1 MPFYNSLPS
10 VEEEKKEQLTSS
22 SSTFLTAAPSKT
34 TNTIEPV
41 KSYGFLSSASAQTT
55 SQNIPQSL
63 GYDYNVADFRN
74 NKQVQ
79 EAWERFYDSAELNN
93 YDNDVVEY
101 LRDAEYSVGSIA
113 VRSRQMKNWGEQTR
127 KDYTTLQR
135 AFKKA
140 NGLGNAQERFKFAG
154 NLASDI
160 LLDPLNW
167 VSVAAAVPTLGGSL
181 TVNAAAQAALRVG
194 LNQGIKANLKK
205 EAIKNTGTIA
215 LFGSAEGVT
224 WGGAYEFFSQSAD
237 KEMGIQQGPTD
248 WKKVGQVAALGGAFG
263 AVIPGAIG
271 GISNS
276 LFLRKLYNFSN
287 EDNIYHQAAKLAI
300 DSEKVIDVS
309 MSDPSTKIVFFKN
322 QQGSKG
328 KQKKGLQLEI
338 IPLTR
343 RNYKQ
348 YILPQAKALGKET
361 FKEVDSF
368 QKFLK
373 YNNVIE
379 DNAFLVIRHGK
390 NKAGRITKQV
400 EPITDMN
407 RSLSAVS
414 KEYLEEYFNVSTSR
428 QYWRQVGSFRNKDAI
443 THTQIDDESVEG
455 LLYARQAGISEKEI
469 SERAAKYGID
479 IEDVD
484 EAGYKQFKEMV
495 QDNANLDATDI
506 KLTMLHR
513 LISQTVGKATT
524 KYVKLAE
531 NNDALVEYLESLV
544 PGATNKLFKRRK
556 TGVNEFTYGETKGN
570 SDGFYLTN
578 LEIAL
583 NRSGKTGVH
592 AMITREENDQLLAL
606 IMSGGKV
613 KTYGGNKISPIAKT
627 AYFGDGKNVMGL
639 QKLLKHAFD
648 SGDESGLFAYTGQVK
663 NYFPQKLQHSKIES
677 DRTGFEDLLIKHGH
691 ADPINELQPTK
702 FYNSKGEL
710 IDGFDVKA
718 LPKDSELWGRDFL
731 SEAGNNLDK
740 ARELKAGAIVDDML
754 ERRFT
759 PFVDDSFLPGKVK
772 GGHGFMKHRVFDK
785 VPHVEMLPYIE
796 TDVAKVLQD
805 YFVNFSQANVRTKMY
820 GRNIPAMYNAA
831 SEGKQAGI
839 FKRVQDEFLA
849 KGGDRGQVDVI
860 MKKLEEMHR
869 LVTGLDHNTIENNTV
884 RTLSDWGKLS
894 QQMAHLPLATLS
906 SLTEPLLLL
915 SRARAGDGFNVA
927 YDIGRAMKKQT
938 ARTFDRMAQQSK
950 RIKGETTRGLKE
962 FDDEE
967 WVEIYRTGLA
977 LEQATMD
984 RIEGL
989 TGEALSSGLAKNLQ
1003 NAFFKTNLL
1012 TQWTSAVQLAAFT
1025 TGKRLI
1031 RQNTESI
1038 YLHNEGIK
1046 KLGKKKLAYLSDQ
1059 LEELGI
1065 PLDQANGWY
1074 KKYLSKD
1081 GVFNVANAN
1090 KDNFYKQRVL
1100 RGANRFTREII
1111 LNPSTSSANRPLW
1124 FSHPAGQLLMQF
1136 AGYPTVFNN
1145 TILKR
1150 FVNESKEYPLQTTPK
1165 ILATTMLMT
1174 SVAMLGNYIRTG
1186 GRNWETQEPDELI
1199 THAIRRWGGFGA
1211 LEYFDKTSTNLDL
1224 GSGQLGSILKAG
1236 GPLTG
1241 DIVDALIY
1249 RKGMAEF
1256 VTTNVPG
1263 FSALPKDTR
1272 DYLKK
1277 IGRDGDKALVE
1288 FLLTLVGEETA
1299 APFARGGLVD
1309 VPNAKDEPD
1318 EMINKFT
1325 GLPYNA
1331 TSASVQDV
1339 EDRERRASGGVTDEA
1354 AELAAAQAR
1363 IRNTTEEEFSEA
1375 YAAQEA
1381 DYARRVETAK
1391 YHDPQL
1397 YEIYSMEDTETRQR
1411 ALDEYQDF
1419 SVFKD
1424 VLPMIPVNVKQYAY
1438 HMMGGKGALD
1448 VNDLTEKELKVLYQI
1463 AQEKIDSGGLSLEED
1478 STAMIDYPDYKTK
1491 EGYADIVPVKNLGM
1505 SDETIEEW
1513 KTSGEKKAIPS
1524 GRKGTREDYTYDE
1537 FVKKFPGLIGSDGQ
1551 SIGDVITN
1559 LTVPK
1564 HIMKTTTGKADL
1576 NYNKDLNTITI
1587 TDDYNH
1593 NRNSNS
1599 TNKDIIESL
1608 LEDPSLY
1615 AAAKAG
1621 AQIINWDGT
1630 PVEIDLG
1637 SPEFVQNYDTTY
1649 ASGGPVTGLR
1659 KKLKQRQGF
1668 KSGSVSGVVQRLID
1682 EGGEAMGVG
1691 ASEQRANEKQAAAL
1705 VNQMVAAGTVPKYEY
1720 VPVDNYGFVLPAN
1733 QGGRTGDAFEAVNHG
1748 LLSATYGDNIIRR
1761 GGLQFKEVAQGFGRP
1776 LDSKRDS
1783 YNNRVG
1789 FNIRETSKTPEEI
1802 SQEINNRIIRSYE
1815 KMGSGEAL
1823 IPGEDFF
1830 LNPNE
1835 MEQ

>member
-1 MPFYNSLPS
+1 MPFFNNPNIGNLNNVSPL
-10 VEEEKKEQLTSS
+10 VEEEEEKP
-22 SSTFLTAAPSKT
+22 STFLTSPPVEEPIKEKT
-34 TNTIEPV
+34 SQPF
-41 KSYGFLSSASAQTT
+41 GFLSSLPVQTKPQ
-55 SQNIPQSL
+55 SIPQSL

-101 LRDAEYSVGSIA
+101 LRDAEYSLGSVGL
-113 VRSRQMKNWGEQTR
+113 RSRQMKNWGEQTR

-167 VSVAAAVPTLGGSL
+167 ISVAAAVPTLGGSL

-194 LNQGIKANLKK
+194 LNQGVKANLKK
-205 EAIKNTGTIA
+205 EALKNTGTIA

-300 DSEKVIDVS
+300 DSEKVIDVN

-322 QQGSKG
+322 QKGSKG
-328 KQKKGLQLEI
+328 RQKKGAQLEI
-338 IPLTR
+338 VPLTR
-343 RNYKQ
+343 RSYKQ

-373 YNNVIE
+373 FNNVIE
-379 DNAFLVIRHGK
+379 DDAFLVIRHGK

-400 EPITDMN
+400 ERITEMN
-407 RSLSAVS
+407 GSLSAVS
-414 KEYLEEYFNVSTSR
+414 KEYLEEYFNVSTRR
-428 QYWRQVGSFRNKDAI
+428 QYWKQVGSFRNKDAL

-484 EAGYKQFKEMV
+484 AAGYKQFKELV

-556 TGVNEFTYGETKGN
+556 IGVNEFTYGETKGN

-648 SGDESGLFAYTGQVK
+648 AGDESGLFAYTGQVK
-663 NYFPQKLQHSKIES
+663 NYFPQKLQHSKIEA

-691 ADPINELQPTK
+691 ADPINELKPTK

-740 ARELKAGAIVDDML
+740 ARELKAAAIVDDML

-869 LVTGLDHNTIENNTV
+869 LVTGLDHNTIDNNTV

-915 SRARAGDGFNVA
+915 SRARVGDGFNVA

-1186 GRNWETQEPDELI
+1186 GKNWETQEPDELV

-1224 GSGQLGSILKAG
+1224 GAGQAGSILKAG
-1236 GPLTG
+1236 GPLVG
-1241 DIVDALIY
+1241 DVVDALIY

-1288 FLLTLVGEETA
+1288 FLLTLVGEEESKG
-1299 APFARGGLVD
+1299 FARGGLVD

-1331 TSASVQDV
+1331 TSTSAQDI
-1339 EDRERRASGGVTDEA
+1339 EDRERRADGSNGAESTGSPLSRIAETFKNKVPLHARIYIDKVLFNNKDDITENDLTKEEQERFTENLSQVLKSDFGFTLGHRMQDARYGNEARSPSYLINKDNMFVNNAARIGGNKPKISFLGNSSAEFAYTLGNAYYDLEAKPYKDAVINVKDLYDFGFKYAGNSNNKFNEGEGPGLNIPNIKKYLSLLGIIDSNSLNKRDTTQSLSINNLIGAAERHGMMNIPDQEVSKALGVKYEPIKTNIAIPISNIFTEGEWEAIINNKTSDYFESPQVEEIEKFTRQESVDKLYKLHQQKEQKLSEQRDNFKSGGV
-1354 AELAAAQAR
+1354 
-1363 IRNTTEEEFSEA
+1363 S
-1375 YAAQEA
+1375 
-1381 DYARRVETAK
+1381 
-1391 YHDPQL
+1391 
-1397 YEIYSMEDTETRQR
+1397 
-1411 ALDEYQDF
+1411 
-1419 SVFKD
+1419 
-1424 VLPMIPVNVKQYAY
+1424 
-1438 HMMGGKGALD
+1438 GA
-1448 VNDLTEKELKVLYQI
+1448 V
-1463 AQEKIDSGGLSLEED
+1463 
-1478 STAMIDYPDYKTK
+1478 
-1491 EGYADIVPVKNLGM
+1491 
-1505 SDETIEEW
+1505 
-1513 KTSGEKKAIPS
+1513 
-1524 GRKGTREDYTYDE
+1524 
-1537 FVKKFPGLIGSDGQ
+1537 Q
-1551 SIGDVITN
+1551 SF
-1559 LTVPK
+1559 
-1564 HIMKTTTGKADL
+1564 
-1576 NYNKDLNTITI
+1576 
-1587 TDDYNH
+1587 
-1593 NRNSNS
+1593 
-1599 TNKDIIESL
+1599 
-1608 LEDPSLY
+1608 
-1615 AAAKAG
+1615 
-1621 AQIINWDGT
+1621 IN
-1630 PVEIDLG
+1630 
-1637 SPEFVQNYDTTY
+1637 F
-1649 ASGGPVTGLR
+1649 
-1659 KKLKQRQGF
+1659 
-1668 KSGSVSGVVQRLID
+1668 
-1682 EGGEAMGVG
+1682 GGEVMGVG
-1691 ASEQRANEKQAAAL
+1691 DSEQRANEKKAAAIVNKL
-1705 VNQMVAAGTVPKYEY
+1705 VASGSIPAYEY
-1720 VPVDNYGFVLPAN
+1720 VEVDDAGFRSGN
-1733 QGGRTGDAFEAVNHG
+1733 TGDAFEAANHG
-1748 LLSATYGDNIIRR
+1748 LLSATYGDYMFRR
-1761 GGLQFKEVAQGFGRP
+1761 GALQVKEVAQSFGRP

-1789 FNIRETSKTPEEI
+1789 FKIRETAKTPEAINQEI
-1802 SQEINNRIIRSYE
+1802 SNLIIRSYE
-1815 KMGSGEAL
+1815 KMNSGEAL

-1830 LNPNE
+1830 LNENE

>member
-1 MPFYNSLPS
+1 MPFFNNPNIGNLNNVPPL
-10 VEEEKKEQLTSS
+10 VEEEEEKP
-22 SSTFLTAAPSKT
+22 STFLTSPPVEEPIKEKT
-34 TNTIEPV
+34 SQPF
-41 KSYGFLSSASAQTT
+41 GFLSSLPVQTKPQ
-55 SQNIPQSL
+55 SIPQSL

-79 EAWERFYDSAELNN
+79 EAWERFYDSVELNN

-101 LRDAEYSVGSIA
+101 LRDAEYSLGSVGL
-113 VRSRQMKNWGEQTR
+113 RSRQMKNWGEQTR

-167 VSVAAAVPTLGGSL
+167 ISVAAAVPTLGGSL

-194 LNQGIKANLKK
+194 LNQGVKANLKK
-205 EAIKNTGTIA
+205 EALKNTGTIA

-300 DSEKVIDVS
+300 DSEKVIDVT

-322 QQGSKG
+322 QKGSKG
-328 KQKKGLQLEI
+328 RQKKGAQLEI
-338 IPLTR
+338 VPLTR
-343 RNYKQ
+343 RSYKQ
-348 YILPQAKALGKET
+348 YILPQAKATGKET

-373 YNNVIE
+373 FNNVIE
-379 DNAFLVIRHGK
+379 DDAFLVIRHGK

-400 EPITDMN
+400 EPITEMN
-407 RSLSAVS
+407 GRLSAVS
-414 KEYLEEYFNVSTSR
+414 KEYLEEYFNVPARR
-428 QYWRQVGSFRNKDAI
+428 QYWKQVGSFRNKDALA
-443 THTQIDDESVEG
+443 HTKIDDESVEG

-484 EAGYKQFKEMV
+484 AAGYKQFKELV

-556 TGVNEFTYGETKGN
+556 IGVNEFTYGETKGN

-648 SGDESGLFAYTGQVK
+648 AGDESGLFAYTGQVK
-663 NYFPQKLQHSKIES
+663 NYFPQKLQHSKIKA

-691 ADPINELQPTK
+691 ADPINELKPTK

-740 ARELKAGAIVDDML
+740 ARELKAAAIVDDML

-869 LVTGLDHNTIENNTV
+869 LVTGLDHNTIDNNTV

-915 SRARAGDGFNVA
+915 SRARVGDGFNVA

-1031 RQNTESI
+1031 KQNAESL
-1038 YLHNEGIK
+1038 YLHNAGIK
-1046 KLGKKKLAYLSDQ
+1046 KLGAKKVAYLSDQ

-1065 PLDQANGWY
+1065 PLDQADDWY

-1081 GVFNVANAN
+1081 GVFNAAAANQ
-1090 KDNFYKQRVL
+1090 DNFYKQRVL

-1150 FVNESKEYPLQTTPK
+1150 FVNEAKEYPLQTTPK

-1186 GRNWETQEPDELI
+1186 GRNWEDQEPAELI
-1199 THAIRRWGGFGA
+1199 THAVRRWGGFGA
-1211 LEYFDKTSTNLDL
+1211 LEYFEKTSTNLDL
-1224 GSGQLGSILKAG
+1224 GAGQAGSILKAG
-1236 GPLTG
+1236 GPLVG
-1241 DIVDALIY
+1241 DVVDALIY

-1288 FLLTLVGEETA
+1288 FLLTLVGEEESKG
-1299 APFARGGLVD
+1299 FARGGLVD

-1331 TSASVQDV
+1331 TSTNAQDI
-1339 EDRERRASGGVTDEA
+1339 EDRERRAEGSTGAESTGSPLSRIAETFKNKVPLHARIYIDKVLFNNKDDITENDLTKEEQERFTENLSQILKSDFGFTLGHRMQDARYGNQASSPSYLINKDNMFVNATPDGIKYSGNKPKISFLGNASAEFAYTLGNAYYDLEAKPYKDAVINVKDLYDFGFKYAGNSNNKFNEGEGPGLNIPNIKKYLGLLGIIDSNSLNKRDTTQSLSINNLIGAAERHGMMKIPDQEVSKALGVKYEPIKTNIAIPISNIFTEGEWEAIINNKTSDYFESPQVEEVEKFTRQESVDKLYKLHQQKEQKLSEQRDNFKSGGV
-1354 AELAAAQAR
+1354 
-1363 IRNTTEEEFSEA
+1363 
-1375 YAAQEA
+1375 
-1381 DYARRVETAK
+1381 
-1391 YHDPQL
+1391 
-1397 YEIYSMEDTETRQR
+1397 
-1411 ALDEYQDF
+1411 
-1419 SVFKD
+1419 
-1424 VLPMIPVNVKQYAY
+1424 
-1438 HMMGGKGALD
+1438 
-1448 VNDLTEKELKVLYQI
+1448 
-1463 AQEKIDSGGLSLEED
+1463 
-1478 STAMIDYPDYKTK
+1478 
-1491 EGYADIVPVKNLGM
+1491 
-1505 SDETIEEW
+1505 
-1513 KTSGEKKAIPS
+1513 
-1524 GRKGTREDYTYDE
+1524 
-1537 FVKKFPGLIGSDGQ
+1537 
-1551 SIGDVITN
+1551 
-1559 LTVPK
+1559 
-1564 HIMKTTTGKADL
+1564 
-1576 NYNKDLNTITI
+1576 
-1587 TDDYNH
+1587 
-1593 NRNSNS
+1593 
-1599 TNKDIIESL
+1599 
-1608 LEDPSLY
+1608 
-1615 AAAKAG
+1615 
-1621 AQIINWDGT
+1621 
-1630 PVEIDLG
+1630 
-1637 SPEFVQNYDTTY
+1637 
-1649 ASGGPVTGLR
+1649 
-1659 KKLKQRQGF
+1659 
-1668 KSGSVSGVVQRLID
+1668 SGVMQRLID
-1682 EGGEAMGVG
+1682 RGGEAMGVG
-1691 ASEQRANEKQAAAL
+1691 ASEQRANEKQAAAM

-1720 VPVDNYGFVLPAN
+1720 VPVDDYGFVLPAN
-1733 QGGRTGDAFEAVNHG
+1733 QGGRTGDVFEAVNHG
-1748 LLSATYGDNIIRR
+1748 LLSATYGDSIIRR

-1789 FNIRETSKTPEEI
+1789 FKIRETSKTPEEI
-1802 SQEINNRIIRSYE
+1802 SQQINNRIIRAYE

>member
-1 MPFYNSLPS
+1 MPFYTSPPS
-10 VEEEKKEQLTSS
+10 VEEEEKQPP
-22 SSTFLTAAPSKT
+22 SSTFLTAAPVEETVKS
-34 TNTIEPV
+34 EPV
-41 KSYGFLSSASAQTT
+41 KSYGFLSSAPLNSTLE
-55 SQNIPQSL
+55 PQRVPEGL
-63 GYDYNVADFRN
+63 GYSYNVAEFRD
-74 NKQVQ
+74 NKDIQ
-79 EAWERFYDSAELNN
+79 ETWERFYKSAELEN

-101 LRDAEYSVGSIA
+101 LRDSEYSITSVA
-113 VRSRQMKNWGEQTR
+113 LRSQQMKNWGEQTR
-127 KDYTTLQR
+127 QDYTKLQR
-135 AFKKA
+135 AFEKA
-140 NGLGNAQERFKFAG
+140 DGLGNARERFKFAG
-154 NLASDI
+154 NLAVDI
-160 LLDPLNW
+160 LADPFNW
-167 VSVAAAVPTLGGSL
+167 ASVAFAIPTMGASL
-181 TVNAAAQAALRVG
+181 TVNTAAQALLRTG
-194 LNQGIKANLKK
+194 LNRGVKAQLTK
-205 EAIKNTGTIA
+205 EALKNTGSIA
-215 LFGSAEGVT
+215 LYGSAEGVT
-224 WGGAYEFFSQSAD
+224 WGGAYEFFSQQAD
-237 KEMGIQQGPTD
+237 QEVGIQQSPTD

-263 AVIPGAIG
+263 AVVPGAIG

-300 DSEKVIDVS
+300 DSEKVIDVN

-322 QQGSKG
+322 QKGSKG

-338 IPLTR
+338 VPLTR
-343 RNYKQ
+343 RSYKQ

-368 QKFLK
+368 PKFLK
-373 YNNVIE
+373 FNDVVE

-390 NKAGRITKQV
+390 DKTGKITKQV
-400 EPITDMN
+400 ERITEMN
-407 RSLSAVS
+407 GSLSAVS
-414 KEYLEEYFNVSTSR
+414 KEYLEEYFNVSTRR
-428 QYWRQVGSFRNKDAI
+428 QYWKQVGSFRNKDAL

-455 LLYARQAGISEKEI
+455 LLYARQAGIPEKEI
-469 SERAAKYGID
+469 AERATKYGID

-484 EAGYKQFKEMV
+484 AAGYKQFKEMV

-506 KLTMLHR
+506 KLTLLHK

-531 NNDALVEYLESLV
+531 NNGALVEYLESLV

-556 TGVNEFTYGETKGN
+556 TGVNEFTYGETKSN

-583 NRSGKTGVH
+583 NRSGKTGIH
-592 AMITREENDQLLAL
+592 AMLTREDNDQLLAL

-613 KTYGGNKISPIAKT
+613 QTYGGKKISPIAKT

-648 SGDESGLFAYTGQVK
+648 EGDESGLFAYTGQVK
-663 NYFPQKLQHSKIES
+663 NYFPQKLQHSKIEA
-677 DRTGFEDLLIKHGH
+677 DRLGFEDLLIQHGH
-691 ADPINELQPTK
+691 ADPINDVVPTK
-702 FYNSKGEL
+702 FFNSKGE
-710 IDGFDVKA
+710 IIEGFDVKA
-718 LPKDSELWGRDFL
+718 MPKDKEIWGRDFL
-731 SEAGNNLDK
+731 AEAGENLDK
-740 ARELKAGAIVDDML
+740 ARQLKASAIVDDML
-754 ERRFT
+754 ERRWA
-759 PFVDDSFLPGKVK
+759 PFIDNALKPGQVK

-820 GRNIPAMYNAA
+820 GRNIPAMYK
-831 SEGKQAGI
+831 EGGI
-839 FKRVQDEFLA
+839 FQRIENEFLA
-849 KGGDRGQVDVI
+849 KGGDRTQVRTI
-860 MKKLEEMHR
+860 MTKLEEMHG
-869 LVTGLDHNTIENNTV
+869 LVTGLDHNTIQNNTV

-915 SRARAGDGFNVA
+915 SRARAGDGFRVA
-927 YDIGRAMKKQT
+927 YDIGHAIKKQT
-938 ARTFDRMAQQSK
+938 ARTIDRMAQNSK
-950 RIKGETTRGLKE
+950 RIRGETTRGLKE

-967 WVEIYRTGLA
+967 WLEIYKTGLA

-1031 RQNTESI
+1031 KQNAESL
-1038 YLHNEGIK
+1038 YLHNAGIK
-1046 KLGKKKLAYLSDQ
+1046 KLGAKKVAYLSDQ

-1065 PLDQANGWY
+1065 PLDQADDWY

-1081 GVFNVANAN
+1081 GVFNAAAANQ
-1090 KDNFYKQRVL
+1090 DSFYKQRVL

-1150 FVNESKEYPLQTTPK
+1150 FVNEAKEYPLQTTPK

-1174 SVAMLGNYIRTG
+1174 GVAMLGNYIRTG
-1186 GRNWETQEPDELI
+1186 GRNWEDQEPAELI
-1199 THAIRRWGGFGA
+1199 THAVRRWGGFGA
-1211 LEYFDKTSTNLDL
+1211 LEYFEKTSTNLDL

-1288 FLLTLVGEETA
+1288 FLLTLVGEDTKA
-1299 APFARGGLVD
+1299 NFARGGVVD

-1331 TSASVQDV
+1331 TSVNVQDI
-1339 EDRERRASGGVTDEA
+1339 EDRERRASGGRTDEYKEKLNELENYIA
-1354 AELAAAQAR
+1354 QNRLVSKEAQMNALGGEGYSDPRFIKTTGNELIDKYGMQPFPAEGSGQVLTTKDLGMEGAEMVPNPSVYGRYSPQKDTIIYKDVDKGMEGTQDYTSKEDTQIHEIVHRAAQRSGWLDDFYNDKNLKKIAPKVTGAR
-1363 IRNTTEEEFSEA
+1363 GKQLTPIINEA
-1375 YAAQEA
+1375 LA
-1381 DYARRVETAK
+1381 
-1391 YHDPQL
+1391 HS
-1397 YEIYSMEDTETRQR
+1397 YE
-1411 ALDEYQDF
+1411 
-1419 SVFKD
+1419 
-1424 VLPMIPVNVKQYAY
+1424 
-1438 HMMGGKGALD
+1438 
-1448 VNDLTEKELKVLYQI
+1448 LTLTNK
-1463 AQEKIDSGGLSLEED
+1463 KIDSEELKEQIRFRVSKFNIRD
-1478 STAMIDYPDYKTK
+1478 DYKEKVTEEVFK
-1491 EGYADIVPVKNLGM
+1491 SLPALQENFEQYLKNKAEASGAAIIANQ
-1505 SDETIEEW
+1505 SDEQMD
-1513 KTSGEKKAIPS
+1513 
-1524 GRKGTREDYTYDE
+1524 R
-1537 FVKKFPGLIGSDGQ
+1537 
-1551 SIGDVITN
+1551 
-1559 LTVPK
+1559 
-1564 HIMKTTTGKADL
+1564 
-1576 NYNKDLNTITI
+1576 
-1587 TDDYNH
+1587 
-1593 NRNSNS
+1593 
-1599 TNKDIIESL
+1599 
-1608 LEDPSLY
+1608 
-1615 AAAKAG
+1615 
-1621 AQIINWDGT
+1621 
-1630 PVEIDLG
+1630 LG
-1637 SPEFVQNYDTTY
+1637 FE
-1649 ASGGPVTGLR
+1649 SGG
-1659 KKLKQRQGF
+1659 
-1668 KSGSVSGVVQRLID
+1668 VSGVVKRVID
-1682 EGGEAMGVG
+1682 FSGEAMGVG
-1691 ASEQRANEKQAAAL
+1691 EVEQRANEKQAAAI
-1705 VNQMVAAGTVPKYEY
+1705 VNQMVAAGTVPKSEY
-1720 VPVDNYGFVLPAN
+1720 VPVDDYNFPL
-1733 QGGRTGDAFEAVNHG
+1733 QGDKSDTFEAVNHG
-1748 LLSATYGDNIIRR
+1748 LLSATYGDSMFRR
-1761 GGLQFKEVAQGFGRP
+1761 GALQVKEVAQGFGRP

-1789 FNIRETSKTPEEI
+1789 FKIRETSKTPEEI
-1802 SQEINNRIIRSYE
+1802 SQQINNRIIRAYE

>member
-1 MPFYNSLPS
+1 MPFYTSPPS
-10 VEEEKKEQLTSS
+10 VEEEEKQPP
-22 SSTFLTAAPSKT
+22 SSTFLTSPPVEETVKS
-34 TNTIEPV
+34 EPV
-41 KSYGFLSSASAQTT
+41 KSYGFLSSAPLNSTLE
-55 SQNIPQSL
+55 PQRVPEGL
-63 GYDYNVADFRN
+63 GYSYNVAEFRD
-74 NKQVQ
+74 NKDIQ
-79 EAWERFYDSAELNN
+79 ETWERFYKSAELEN

-101 LRDAEYSVGSIA
+101 LRDSEYSITSVA
-113 VRSRQMKNWGEQTR
+113 LRSQQMKNWGEQTR
-127 KDYTTLQR
+127 QDYTKLQR
-135 AFKKA
+135 AFEKA
-140 NGLGNAQERFKFAG
+140 DGLGNARERFKFAG
-154 NLASDI
+154 NLAVDI
-160 LLDPLNW
+160 LADPFNW
-167 VSVAAAVPTLGGSL
+167 ASVAFAIPTMGASL
-181 TVNAAAQAALRVG
+181 TANTAAQALLRTG
-194 LNQGIKANLKK
+194 LNRGVKAQLTK
-205 EAIKNTGTIA
+205 EALKNTGSIA
-215 LFGSAEGVT
+215 LYGSAEGVT
-224 WGGAYEFFSQSAD
+224 WGGAYEFFSQQAD
-237 KEMGIQQGPTD
+237 QEVGIQQSPTD

-263 AVIPGAIG
+263 AVVPGAIG

-300 DSEKVIDVS
+300 DSEKVVDVT

-322 QQGSKG
+322 QQASKG

-338 IPLTR
+338 VPLTR
-343 RNYKQ
+343 RTYKQ
-348 YILPQAKALGKET
+348 YVLTQAKTIDKEL
-361 FKEVDSF
+361 FKQVDSF
-368 QKFLK
+368 PKFLK
-373 YNNVIE
+373 FNDVVE

-390 NKAGRITKQV
+390 DKTGKITKQV
-400 EPITDMN
+400 EPVTETN
-407 RSLSAVS
+407 GRFSAVS
-414 KEYLEEYFNVSTSR
+414 KEYLEEYLNEPARR
-428 QYWRQVGSFRNKDAI
+428 QYWKQVGSFRDKDAI
-443 THTQIDDESVEG
+443 AHTQLDDQSVEG
-455 LLYARQAGISEKEI
+455 LLYARQAGIPEKEI
-469 SERAAKYGID
+469 AERAIKYGIN

-484 EAGYKQFKEMV
+484 AAGYKQFKDMV

-506 KLTMLHR
+506 KLTLLHK

-531 NNDALVEYLESLV
+531 NNGALVEYLESLV

-583 NRSGKTGVH
+583 NRSGKTGIH
-592 AMITREENDQLLAL
+592 AMLAREDNDQLLAL

-613 KTYGGNKISPIAKT
+613 QTYGGKKISQATKT
-627 AYFGDGKNVMGL
+627 AYFGDNKNIMGV

-648 SGDESGLFAYTGQVK
+648 EGDESGLFAYTGQVK
-663 NYFPQKLQHSKIES
+663 NYFPQKLQHSKIEA
-677 DRTGFEDLLIKHGH
+677 DRLGFEDLLIQHGH
-691 ADPINELQPTK
+691 ADPINDVVPTK
-702 FYNSKGEL
+702 FFNSKGE
-710 IDGFDVKA
+710 IIEGFDVKA
-718 LPKDSELWGRDFL
+718 MPKDKEIWGRDFL
-731 SEAGNNLDK
+731 AEAGENLDK
-740 ARELKAGAIVDDML
+740 ARQLKASAIVDDML
-754 ERRFT
+754 ERRWT
-759 PFVDDSFLPGKVK
+759 PFIDNALKPGQVK

-820 GRNIPAMYNAA
+820 GRNIPAMYK
-831 SEGKQAGI
+831 EGGI
-839 FKRVQDEFLA
+839 FQRIENEFLA
-849 KGGDRGQVDVI
+849 KGGDRTQVRTI
-860 MKKLEEMHR
+860 MTKLEEMHG
-869 LVTGLDHNTIENNTV
+869 LVTGLDHNTIQNNTV

-915 SRARAGDGFNVA
+915 SRARAGDGFRVA
-927 YDIGRAMKKQT
+927 YDIGHAIKKQT
-938 ARTFDRMAQQSK
+938 ARTIDRMAQNSK
-950 RIKGETTRGLKE
+950 RIRGETTRGLKE

-967 WVEIYRTGLA
+967 WLEIYKTGLA

-1031 RQNTESI
+1031 KQNAESL
-1038 YLHNEGIK
+1038 YLHNAGIK
-1046 KLGKKKLAYLSDQ
+1046 KLGAKKVAYLSDQ

-1065 PLDQANGWY
+1065 PLDQADDWY

-1081 GVFNVANAN
+1081 GVFNAAAANQ
-1090 KDNFYKQRVL
+1090 DSFYKQRVL

-1150 FVNESKEYPLQTTPK
+1150 FVNEAKEYPLQTTPK

-1174 SVAMLGNYIRTG
+1174 GVAMLGNYIRTG
-1186 GRNWETQEPDELI
+1186 GRNWEDQEPAELI
-1199 THAIRRWGGFGA
+1199 THAVRRWGGFGA
-1211 LEYFDKTSTNLDL
+1211 LEYFEKTSTNLDL

-1288 FLLTLVGEETA
+1288 FLLTLVGEDTKA
-1299 APFARGGLVD
+1299 NFARGGVVD

-1331 TSASVQDV
+1331 TSANVQDI
-1339 EDRERRASGGVTDEA
+1339 EDRERRASGGGVS
-1354 AELAAAQAR
+1354 
-1363 IRNTTEEEFSEA
+1363 N
-1375 YAAQEA
+1375 
-1381 DYARRVETAK
+1381 
-1391 YHDPQL
+1391 
-1397 YEIYSMEDTETRQR
+1397 
-1411 ALDEYQDF
+1411 
-1419 SVFKD
+1419 
-1424 VLPMIPVNVKQYAY
+1424 
-1438 HMMGGKGALD
+1438 
-1448 VNDLTEKELKVLYQI
+1448 
-1463 AQEKIDSGGLSLEED
+1463 
-1478 STAMIDYPDYKTK
+1478 
-1491 EGYADIVPVKNLGM
+1491 
-1505 SDETIEEW
+1505 
-1513 KTSGEKKAIPS
+1513 
-1524 GRKGTREDYTYDE
+1524 
-1537 FVKKFPGLIGSDGQ
+1537 
-1551 SIGDVITN
+1551 
-1559 LTVPK
+1559 
-1564 HIMKTTTGKADL
+1564 IMK
-1576 NYNKDLNTITI
+1576 
-1587 TDDYNH
+1587 
-1593 NRNSNS
+1593 
-1599 TNKDIIESL
+1599 
-1608 LEDPSLY
+1608 
-1615 AAAKAG
+1615 
-1621 AQIINWDGT
+1621 
-1630 PVEIDLG
+1630 
-1637 SPEFVQNYDTTY
+1637 
-1649 ASGGPVTGLR
+1649 
-1659 KKLKQRQGF
+1659 
-1668 KSGSVSGVVQRLID
+1668 RLI
-1682 EGGEAMGVG
+1682 ERGGEAMGVG
-1691 ASEQRANEKQAAAL
+1691 ASEQRANEKQAASI

-1720 VPVDNYGFVLPAN
+1720 VPVDDYGFVLPAN

-1748 LLSATYGDNIIRR
+1748 LLSATYGDSMFRR
-1761 GGLQFKEVAQGFGRP
+1761 GALQVKEIGQGFSRP

-1789 FNIRETSKTPEEI
+1789 FKIRETSKTPEEI
-1802 SQEINNRIIRSYE
+1802 TQQINNKIIRSYE

>member
-1 MPFYNSLPS
+1 MPFYNSPPS
-10 VEEEKKEQLTSS
+10 VEEEKEEQFTSS

-34 TNTIEPV
+34 TNTVEPV
-41 KSYGFLSSASAQTT
+41 KSYGFLSSAPLAAKPES
-55 SQNIPQSL
+55 IPQSL

-74 NKQVQ
+74 NKKVQ

-101 LRDAEYSVGSIA
+101 LRDAEYSLGSVGL
-113 VRSRQMKNWGEQTR
+113 RSRQMKNWGEQTR

-154 NLASDI
+154 NLAVDI
-160 LLDPLNW
+160 LGDPFNW
-167 VSVAAAVPTLGGSL
+167 LSVAAAVPTLGGSL
-181 TVNAAAQAALRVG
+181 TVNAAAQALLRTG
-194 LNQGIKANLKK
+194 LNQGVKSKLKK

-276 LFLRKLYNFSN
+276 LFLKKLYNFSN

-300 DSEKVIDVS
+300 DSEKVIDVN

-322 QQGSKG
+322 QKGSKG
-328 KQKKGLQLEI
+328 RQKKGAQLEI
-338 IPLTR
+338 VPLTR
-343 RNYKQ
+343 RSYKQ

-373 YNNVIE
+373 FNNVIE
-379 DNAFLVIRHGK
+379 DDAFLVIRHGK

-400 EPITDMN
+400 ERITEMN
-407 RSLSAVS
+407 GSLSAVS
-414 KEYLEEYFNVSTSR
+414 KEYLEEYFNVSTRR
-428 QYWRQVGSFRNKDAI
+428 QYWKQVGSFRNKDALA
-443 THTQIDDESVEG
+443 HTKIDDESVEG

-484 EAGYKQFKEMV
+484 AAGYKQFKEMV

-556 TGVNEFTYGETKGN
+556 IGVNEFTYGETKGN

-648 SGDESGLFAYTGQVK
+648 AGDESGLFAYTGQVK
-663 NYFPQKLQHSKIES
+663 NYFPQKLQYSKIEA
-677 DRTGFEDLLIKHGH
+677 DRTGFEDILIKAGH
-691 ADPINELQPTK
+691 ADPINEIQPTK

-731 SEAGNNLDK
+731 SEAGNNMDK
-740 ARELKAGAIVDDML
+740 ARELKAAAIVDDML

-869 LVTGLDHNTIENNTV
+869 LVTGLDHNTIDNNTV

-915 SRARAGDGFNVA
+915 SRARVGDGFNVA
-927 YDIGRAMKKQT
+927 YDIGHAMKKQT

-1299 APFARGGLVD
+1299 APFARGGIVD

-1331 TSASVQDV
+1331 TSTSAQDI
-1339 EDRERRASGGVTDEA
+1339 EDRERRAEGSDGAEKGELPDILKPLGILVARMQGKVRKGKEMLDVTKEILSSTDFRLYSDA
-1354 AELAAAQAR
+1354 VIKR
-1363 IRNTTEEEFSEA
+1363 KKDTITKDWFTEEEFNSIKADIAGVFKSSEKSNRWFSNA
-1375 YAAQEA
+1375 FPNEPLPIPRVYDKSKNINKDA
-1381 DYARRVETAK
+1381 DKISVLHGWMYSGDGNISMYETLGTSTLNIPHKESYDSAVLEV
-1391 YHDPQL
+1391 Y
-1397 YEIYSMEDTETRQR
+1397 
-1411 ALDEYQDF
+1411 DEYDF
-1419 SVFKD
+1419 NS
-1424 VLPMIPVNVKQYAY
+1424 I
-1438 HMMGGKGALD
+1438 HG
-1448 VNDLTEKELKVLYQI
+1448 
-1463 AQEKIDSGGLSLEED
+1463 
-1478 STAMIDYPDYKTK
+1478 
-1491 EGYADIVPVKNLGM
+1491 
-1505 SDETIEEW
+1505 
-1513 KTSGEKKAIPS
+1513 
-1524 GRKGTREDYTYDE
+1524 
-1537 FVKKFPGLIGSDGQ
+1537 GSDG
-1551 SIGDVITN
+1551 
-1559 LTVPK
+1559 
-1564 HIMKTTTGKADL
+1564 
-1576 NYNKDLNTITI
+1576 Y
-1587 TDDYNH
+1587 
-1593 NRNSNS
+1593 
-1599 TNKDIIESL
+1599 
-1608 LEDPSLY
+1608 
-1615 AAAKAG
+1615 
-1621 AQIINWDGT
+1621 
-1630 PVEIDLG
+1630 
-1637 SPEFVQNYDTTY
+1637 
-1649 ASGGPVTGLR
+1649 
-1659 KKLKQRQGF
+1659 LKQGTRLVRSMLNGNAGSLRATAMQLAEKYGAYVLPDDRTATLENREPQFVPVSIKIPVSDVMDEDTWKSYQASITYQQPEPKPNVTPKSQRPTMLDNDFEVVTTDQDRQGF
-1668 KSGSVSGVVQRLID
+1668 ESGGVSGVMQRLID
-1682 EGGEAMGVG
+1682 RGGEAMGVG
-1691 ASEQRANEKQAAAL
+1691 ASEQRANEKQAAAM

-1720 VPVDNYGFVLPAN
+1720 VPVDDYGFVLPAN

-1748 LLSATYGDNIIRR
+1748 LLSATYGDSIIRR

-1789 FNIRETSKTPEEI
+1789 FKIRETSKTPEEI
-1802 SQEINNRIIRSYE
+1802 NQQINNRIIKAYE

>member
-1 MPFYNSLPS
+1 MPFFNNPNIGNLNNVSPL
-10 VEEEKKEQLTSS
+10 VEEEEEKP
-22 SSTFLTAAPSKT
+22 STFLTSPPVEEPIKEKT
-34 TNTIEPV
+34 SQPF
-41 KSYGFLSSASAQTT
+41 GFLSSLPVQTKPQ
-55 SQNIPQSL
+55 SIPQSL

-101 LRDAEYSVGSIA
+101 LRDAEYSLGSVGL
-113 VRSRQMKNWGEQTR
+113 RSRQMKNWGEQTR

-167 VSVAAAVPTLGGSL
+167 ISVAAAVPTLGGSF
-181 TVNAAAQAALRVG
+181 TVNAAAQALLRTG
-194 LNQGIKANLKK
+194 LNQSVKSKLKK

-300 DSEKVIDVS
+300 DSEKVIDVN

-322 QQGSKG
+322 QKGSKG
-328 KQKKGLQLEI
+328 RQKKGAQLEI
-338 IPLTR
+338 VPLTR
-343 RNYKQ
+343 RSYKQ

-373 YNNVIE
+373 FNNVIE
-379 DNAFLVIRHGK
+379 DDAFLVIRHGK

-400 EPITDMN
+400 ERITEMN
-407 RSLSAVS
+407 GSLSAVS
-414 KEYLEEYFNVSTSR
+414 KEYLEEYFNVSTRR
-428 QYWRQVGSFRNKDAI
+428 QYWKQVGSFRNKDAL

-484 EAGYKQFKEMV
+484 AAGYKQFKELV

-556 TGVNEFTYGETKGN
+556 IGVNEFTYGETKGN

-648 SGDESGLFAYTGQVK
+648 AGDESGLFAYTGQVK
-663 NYFPQKLQHSKIES
+663 NYFPQKLQHSKIEA

-691 ADPINELQPTK
+691 ADPINELKPTK

-740 ARELKAGAIVDDML
+740 ARELKAAAIVDDML

-869 LVTGLDHNTIENNTV
+869 LVTGLDHNTIDNNTV

-915 SRARAGDGFNVA
+915 SRARVGDGFNVA

-1186 GRNWETQEPDELI
+1186 GKNWETQEPDELV

-1224 GSGQLGSILKAG
+1224 GAGQAGSILKAG
-1236 GPLTG
+1236 GPLVG
-1241 DIVDALIY
+1241 DVVDALIY

-1288 FLLTLVGEETA
+1288 FLLTLVGEEESKG
-1299 APFARGGLVD
+1299 FARGGLVD

-1331 TSASVQDV
+1331 TSTSAQDI
-1339 EDRERRASGGVTDEA
+1339 EDRERRADGSNGAESTGSPLSRIAETFKNKVPLHARIYIDKVLFNNKDDITENDLTKEEQERFTENLSQVLKSDFGFTLGHRMQDARYGNEARSPSYLINKDNMFVNNAARIGGNKPKISFLGNSSAEFAYTLGNAYYDLEAKPYKDAVINVKDLYDFGFKYAGNSNNKFNEGEGPGLNIPNIKKYLSLLGIIDSNSLNKRDTTQSLSINNLIGAAERHGMMNIPDQEVSKALGVKYEPIKTNIAIPISNIFTEGEWEAIINNKTSDYFESPQVEEIEKFTRQESVDKLYKLHQQKEQKLSEQRDNFKSGGV
-1354 AELAAAQAR
+1354 
-1363 IRNTTEEEFSEA
+1363 S
-1375 YAAQEA
+1375 
-1381 DYARRVETAK
+1381 
-1391 YHDPQL
+1391 
-1397 YEIYSMEDTETRQR
+1397 
-1411 ALDEYQDF
+1411 
-1419 SVFKD
+1419 
-1424 VLPMIPVNVKQYAY
+1424 
-1438 HMMGGKGALD
+1438 GA
-1448 VNDLTEKELKVLYQI
+1448 V
-1463 AQEKIDSGGLSLEED
+1463 
-1478 STAMIDYPDYKTK
+1478 
-1491 EGYADIVPVKNLGM
+1491 
-1505 SDETIEEW
+1505 
-1513 KTSGEKKAIPS
+1513 
-1524 GRKGTREDYTYDE
+1524 
-1537 FVKKFPGLIGSDGQ
+1537 Q
-1551 SIGDVITN
+1551 SF
-1559 LTVPK
+1559 
-1564 HIMKTTTGKADL
+1564 
-1576 NYNKDLNTITI
+1576 
-1587 TDDYNH
+1587 
-1593 NRNSNS
+1593 
-1599 TNKDIIESL
+1599 
-1608 LEDPSLY
+1608 
-1615 AAAKAG
+1615 
-1621 AQIINWDGT
+1621 IN
-1630 PVEIDLG
+1630 
-1637 SPEFVQNYDTTY
+1637 F
-1649 ASGGPVTGLR
+1649 
-1659 KKLKQRQGF
+1659 
-1668 KSGSVSGVVQRLID
+1668 
-1682 EGGEAMGVG
+1682 GGEVMGVG
-1691 ASEQRANEKQAAAL
+1691 DSEQRANEKKAAAIVNKL
-1705 VNQMVAAGTVPKYEY
+1705 VASGSIPAYEY
-1720 VPVDNYGFVLPAN
+1720 VEVDDAGFRSGN
-1733 QGGRTGDAFEAVNHG
+1733 TGDAFEAANHG
-1748 LLSATYGDNIIRR
+1748 LLSATYGDYMFRR
-1761 GGLQFKEVAQGFGRP
+1761 GALQVKEVAQSFGRP

-1789 FNIRETSKTPEEI
+1789 FKIRETAKTPEAINQEI
-1802 SQEINNRIIRSYE
+1802 SNLIIRSYE
-1815 KMGSGEAL
+1815 KMNSGEAL

-1830 LNPNE
+1830 LNENE

>member
-1 MPFYNSLPS
+1 MPFYTSPPS
-10 VEEEKKEQLTSS
+10 VEEEKEEQLTSS
-22 SSTFLTAAPSKT
+22 SSTFLTAAPVEETVKS
-34 TNTIEPV
+34 EPV
-41 KSYGFLSSASAQTT
+41 KSYGFLSSAPLNSTLE
-55 SQNIPQSL
+55 PQRVPEGL
-63 GYDYNVADFRN
+63 GYSYNVAEFRD
-74 NKQVQ
+74 NKDIQ
-79 EAWERFYDSAELNN
+79 ETWERFYKSAELEN

-101 LRDAEYSVGSIA
+101 LRDSEYSITSVA
-113 VRSRQMKNWGEQTR
+113 LRSQQMKNWGEQTR
-127 KDYTTLQR
+127 QDYTKLQR
-135 AFKKA
+135 AFEKA
-140 NGLGNAQERFKFAG
+140 DGLGNARERFKFAG
-154 NLASDI
+154 NLAVDI
-160 LLDPLNW
+160 LADPFNW
-167 VSVAAAVPTLGGSL
+167 ASVAFAIPTMGASL
-181 TVNAAAQAALRVG
+181 TVNTAAQALLRTG
-194 LNQGIKANLKK
+194 LNRGVKAQLTK
-205 EAIKNTGTIA
+205 EALKNTGSIA
-215 LFGSAEGVT
+215 LYGSAEGVT
-224 WGGAYEFFSQSAD
+224 WGGAYEFFSQQAD
-237 KEMGIQQGPTD
+237 QEVGIQQSPTD

-263 AVIPGAIG
+263 AVVPGAIG

-300 DSEKVIDVS
+300 DSEKVIDVN

-322 QQGSKG
+322 QKGSKG

-338 IPLTR
+338 VPLTR
-343 RNYKQ
+343 RSYKQ

-373 YNNVIE
+373 FNNVIE
-379 DNAFLVIRHGK
+379 DDAFLVIRHGK

-400 EPITDMN
+400 ERITEMN
-407 RSLSAVS
+407 GSLSAVS
-414 KEYLEEYFNVSTSR
+414 KEYLEEYFNVSTRR
-428 QYWRQVGSFRNKDAI
+428 QYWKQVGSFRNKDAL

-469 SERAAKYGID
+469 SERATKYGID

-484 EAGYKQFKEMV
+484 AAGYKQFKEMV

-506 KLTMLHR
+506 KLTLLHK

-531 NNDALVEYLESLV
+531 NNGALVEYLESLV

-556 TGVNEFTYGETKGN
+556 TGVNEFTYGETKSN

-583 NRSGKTGVH
+583 NRSGKTGIH
-592 AMITREENDQLLAL
+592 AMLTREDNDQLLAL

-613 KTYGGNKISPIAKT
+613 QTYGGKKISQATKT
-627 AYFGDGKNVMGL
+627 AYFGDNKNIMGV

-648 SGDESGLFAYTGQVK
+648 EGDESGLFAYTGQVK
-663 NYFPQKLQHSKIES
+663 NYFPQKLQHSKIEA
-677 DRTGFEDLLIKHGH
+677 DRLGFEDLLIQYGH
-691 ADPINELQPTK
+691 ADPINDVVPTK
-702 FYNSKGEL
+702 FFNSKGE
-710 IDGFDVKA
+710 IIEGFDVKA
-718 LPKDSELWGRDFL
+718 MPKDKEIWGRDFL
-731 SEAGNNLDK
+731 AEAGENLDK
-740 ARELKAGAIVDDML
+740 ARQLKASAIVDDML
-754 ERRFT
+754 ERRWA
-759 PFVDDSFLPGKVK
+759 PFIDNALKPGQVK

-820 GRNIPAMYNAA
+820 GRNIPAMYK
-831 SEGKQAGI
+831 EGGI
-839 FKRVQDEFLA
+839 FQRIENEFLA
-849 KGGDRGQVDVI
+849 KGGDRTQVRTI
-860 MKKLEEMHR
+860 MTKLEEMHG
-869 LVTGLDHNTIENNTV
+869 LVTGLDHNTIQNNTV

-915 SRARAGDGFNVA
+915 SRARAGDGFRVA
-927 YDIGRAMKKQT
+927 YDIGHAIKKQT
-938 ARTFDRMAQQSK
+938 ARTIDRMAQNSK
-950 RIKGETTRGLKE
+950 RIRGETTRGLKE

-967 WVEIYRTGLA
+967 WLEIYKTGLA

-1031 RQNTESI
+1031 KQNAESL
-1038 YLHNEGIK
+1038 YLHNAGIK
-1046 KLGKKKLAYLSDQ
+1046 KLGAKKVAYLSDQ

-1065 PLDQANGWY
+1065 PLDQADDWY

-1081 GVFNVANAN
+1081 GVFNAAAANQ
-1090 KDNFYKQRVL
+1090 DSFYKQRVL

-1150 FVNESKEYPLQTTPK
+1150 FVNEAKEYPLQTTPK

-1174 SVAMLGNYIRTG
+1174 GVAMLGNYIRTG
-1186 GRNWETQEPDELI
+1186 GRNWEDQEPAELI
-1199 THAIRRWGGFGA
+1199 THAVRRWGGFGA
-1211 LEYFDKTSTNLDL
+1211 LEYFEKTSTNLDL

-1288 FLLTLVGEETA
+1288 FLLTLVGEDTKA
-1299 APFARGGLVD
+1299 NFARGGVVD

-1331 TSASVQDV
+1331 TSVNVQDI
-1339 EDRERRASGGVTDEA
+1339 EDRERRVSGGGVS
-1354 AELAAAQAR
+1354 
-1363 IRNTTEEEFSEA
+1363 N
-1375 YAAQEA
+1375 
-1381 DYARRVETAK
+1381 
-1391 YHDPQL
+1391 
-1397 YEIYSMEDTETRQR
+1397 
-1411 ALDEYQDF
+1411 
-1419 SVFKD
+1419 
-1424 VLPMIPVNVKQYAY
+1424 
-1438 HMMGGKGALD
+1438 
-1448 VNDLTEKELKVLYQI
+1448 
-1463 AQEKIDSGGLSLEED
+1463 
-1478 STAMIDYPDYKTK
+1478 
-1491 EGYADIVPVKNLGM
+1491 
-1505 SDETIEEW
+1505 
-1513 KTSGEKKAIPS
+1513 
-1524 GRKGTREDYTYDE
+1524 
-1537 FVKKFPGLIGSDGQ
+1537 
-1551 SIGDVITN
+1551 
-1559 LTVPK
+1559 
-1564 HIMKTTTGKADL
+1564 IMK
-1576 NYNKDLNTITI
+1576 
-1587 TDDYNH
+1587 
-1593 NRNSNS
+1593 
-1599 TNKDIIESL
+1599 
-1608 LEDPSLY
+1608 
-1615 AAAKAG
+1615 
-1621 AQIINWDGT
+1621 
-1630 PVEIDLG
+1630 
-1637 SPEFVQNYDTTY
+1637 
-1649 ASGGPVTGLR
+1649 
-1659 KKLKQRQGF
+1659 
-1668 KSGSVSGVVQRLID
+1668 RLI
-1682 EGGEAMGVG
+1682 ERGGEAMGVG
-1691 ASEQRANEKQAAAL
+1691 ASEQRANEKQAAAI

-1720 VPVDNYGFVLPAN
+1720 VPVDDYGFVLPAN
-1733 QGGRTGDAFEAVNHG
+1733 QGGRTGDVFEAVNHG
-1748 LLSATYGDNIIRR
+1748 LLSATYGDSMFRR
-1761 GGLQFKEVAQGFGRP
+1761 GALQVKEIGQGFSRP

-1789 FNIRETSKTPEEI
+1789 FKIRETSKTPEEI
-1802 SQEINNRIIRSYE
+1802 TQQINNKIIRSYE